1 MKTIRIDG
9 MMCDHCKKRVET
21 ALKEKAKEVEVSLE
35 NKCAI
40 LKDSTLTNEEIT
52 NIINDLGFEVL
63 GIDNEWS
70 WKS

>member
-40 LKDSTLTNEEIT
+40 LKDSTLSNEEIT

-63 GIDNEWS
+63 GIDNE
-70 WKS
+70 

>member
-40 LKDSTLTNEEIT
+40 LKDSSLTDEEIT
-52 NIINDLGFEVL
+52 NIINNLGFEVL
-63 GIDNEWS
+63 GIDNE
-70 WKS
+70 

>member
-40 LKDSTLTNEEIT
+40 LKESTLSNEEIT

-63 GIDNEWS
+63 GIDNE
-70 WKS
+70 

>member
-40 LKDSTLTNEEIT
+40 LKDSTLSNEEIT

>member
-21 ALKEKAKEVEVSLE
+21 ALKEKEKEVEVSLE

-40 LKDSTLTNEEIT
+40 LKDSSLTDEEIT
-52 NIINDLGFEVL
+52 NIINNLGFEVL
-63 GIDNEWS
+63 GIDNE
-70 WKS
+70 

>member
-21 ALKEKAKEVEVSLE
+21 ALKEKTKEVEVSLE

-40 LKDSTLTNEEIT
+40 LKDSSLTDEEIT
-52 NIINDLGFEVL
+52 NIINNLGFEVL
-63 GIDNEWS
+63 GIDNE
-70 WKS
+70 

>member
-63 GIDNEWS
+63 GIDNE
-70 WKS
+70 

>member
-40 LKDSTLTNEEIT
+40 LKESTLSNEEIT
-52 NIINDLGFEVL
+52 NIINGLGFEVL
-63 GIDNEWS
+63 GIDNE
-70 WKS
+70 

>member
-40 LKDSTLTNEEIT
+40 LKDSTLSNEEIT
-52 NIINDLGFEVL
+52 NIINGLGFEVL
-63 GIDNEWS
+63 GIDNE
-70 WKS
+70 

>member
-1 MKTIRIDG
+1 MKTIRIEG

-40 LKDSTLTNEEIT
+40 LKESTLSNEEIT
-52 NIINDLGFEVL
+52 NIINGLGFEVL
-63 GIDNEWS
+63 GIDNE
-70 WKS
+70 